1 MNRRGRHASRSGV
14 GRDIGIMVAGVIV
27 VGALVYGALWGY
39 TAVFGGDDPG
49 EASAPSSTTTSVL
62 SDTTAGP
69 TSDTTEPAQK
79 AAPDTTVAASDTTA
93 STITPR
99 QPSEIVVLVLNSVG
113 TAGLAAEVSSELE
126 ELGYDVLEP
135 DDYEP
140 ELERSQILF
149 RDDFG
154 PEAFELAAVVPDAEI
169 ALNPDPGEA
178 DIVVL
183 IGSSYDG

>member
-1 MNRRGRHASRSGV
+1 MSRRGRHASRSGV

-39 TAVFGGDDPG
+39 SAVFGGDGLG
-49 EASAPSSTTTSVL
+49 EAATSTTTPAP
-62 SDTTAGP
+62 DTTAEP
-69 TSDTTEPAQK
+69 TSDTTESPQET
-79 AAPDTTVAASDTTA
+79 APDTTVAAFDTTA

-113 TAGLAAEVSSELE
+113 TAGLAAEVSAELE